1 MYRLFCK
8 RVDSE
13 DLDLSYRDDLRA
25 FKRDREKHKKG
36 VFFAAKITVVLL
48 AIAFLATAASFI
60 VDMVGKDSGSVDG
73 GGSGG
78 GASGGGRDTKP
89 PVIELAKGSDA
100 IFVYVGE
107 NVSWKTAVKVTDDSG
122 NYELKI
128 DNSDV
133 NLDAVGIYEVVYTA
147 TDGSGNKTEFVAKV
161 VVNKREYSYD
171 ALMSYIKTKAESLG
185 ITAEMSKR
193 DKVEKIY
200 EYANAIAYNKSGS
213 NIPSIDRDNWETDW
227 VEEAMRT
234 FSEEKGDCY
243 SYYSVSKAFFEYFDI
258 ENVGI
263 QRDNSEIPSKEGTHF
278 WFVVNIGEGN
288 SKQWYYYDATRLNG
302 KFSDGTKNAC
312 LITLSKLQSYTPSSS
327 LGYDFYEFD
336 PTKYPTAATK

>member
-1 MYRLFCK
+1 M
-8 RVDSE
+8 
-13 DLDLSYRDDLRA
+13 SYRDDLRA
-25 FKRDREKHKKG
+25 FKKDREMRKRS
-36 VFFAAKITVVLL
+36 VLFAMKITVVLL
-48 AIAFLATAASFI
+48 AVAFLATAVFFV
-60 VDMVGKDSGSVDG
+60 VDMVGNDSGTPSG
-73 GGSGG
+73 GGSSDG
-78 GASGGGRDTKP
+78 GASGGRDTKP
-89 PVIELAKGSDA
+89 PVIVLAEGSDA

-133 NLDAVGIYEVVYTA
+133 DLDAVGIYEVKYTA
-147 TDGSGNKTEFVAKV
+147 TDASGNKTEFTARV
-161 VVNKREYSYD
+161 VVNKKEYSYD
-171 ALMSYIKTKAESLG
+171 TLMSYVKTKAESLG
-185 ITAEMSKR
+185 ITDSMSKR

-200 EYANAIAYNKSGS
+200 EYANGIAYNKIGS

-234 FSEEKGDCY
+234 FSAEKGDCY

-312 LITLSKLQSYTPSSS
+312 LITLAKLQSYTPSSS